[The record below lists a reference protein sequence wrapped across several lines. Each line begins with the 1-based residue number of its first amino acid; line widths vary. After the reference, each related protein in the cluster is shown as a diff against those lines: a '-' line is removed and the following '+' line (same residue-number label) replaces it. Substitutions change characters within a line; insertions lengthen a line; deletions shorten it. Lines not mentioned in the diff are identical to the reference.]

1 MPLHTQLLPTPVR
14 SRGHH
19 LMKPTE
25 PTLRQLN
32 SCLVPGVNDSPW
44 VPKGSGCCRLSWL
57 TRRYNIAWRS
67 GMVVPIFKKGDQ
79 LDLPR
84 SPCSGGIQTRVYLIL
99 DLFWFNFQP
108 LLIKVIL
115 RGLFMVN
122 NYFIISL
129 KMSFLQVGQCWILKV
144 PPPTWWEFIMA
155 FLSFG
160 KLLQDSSM
168 RAYNVLVFLNL
179 LLLKDHGIPLL
190 MITDIGVNEP
200 PPVIKIRISCL
211 VSEHQDPDG
220 QNWKAGKVHIKSP
233 PRVKKFML
241 FMRREDRVEH
251 RSTKANELFTYPDHE
266 HEYWLNRMRSMVF
279 KTFEVIW

>member
-1 MPLHTQLLPTPVR
+1 
-14 SRGHH
+14 
-19 LMKPTE
+19 
-25 PTLRQLN
+25 
-32 SCLVPGVNDSPW
+32 
-44 VPKGSGCCRLSWL
+44 
-57 TRRYNIAWRS
+57 
-67 GMVVPIFKKGDQ
+67 MVVPIFKKGDQ

-190 MITDIGVNEP
+190 MITEIPVWMSLLLLLKLEFHVWFLNTKIQTAKIEKLEKSTLSRHLESRSLCCSWEEKIGWSIVAPKLMNYLLTPITSTSIDWTEWDP
-200 PPVIKIRISCL
+200 WCLKHLRWFDRIGCL
-211 VSEHQDPDG
+211 
-220 QNWKAGKVHIKSP
+220 
-233 PRVKKFML
+233 L
-241 FMRREDRVEH
+241 FQH
-251 RSTKANELFTYPDHE
+251 RKRPGY
-266 HEYWLNRMRSMVF
+266 
-279 KTFEVIW
+279 TFDWMEK